1 MTRDIPI
8 TQETLRVI
16 GLCVRMQEQKMHIFP
31 IIPQLYIYIKKNLY
45 LNSHTKINSRYTSQ
59 NYKALRVKYVRI
71 SLQSWGRWAKIS

>member
-31 IIPQLYIYIKKNLY
+31 IIPQLYIYIKKKPL
-45 LNSHTKINSRYTSQ
+45 SQ
-59 NYKALRVKYVRI
+59 FTHKN
-71 SLQSWGRWAKIS
+71 